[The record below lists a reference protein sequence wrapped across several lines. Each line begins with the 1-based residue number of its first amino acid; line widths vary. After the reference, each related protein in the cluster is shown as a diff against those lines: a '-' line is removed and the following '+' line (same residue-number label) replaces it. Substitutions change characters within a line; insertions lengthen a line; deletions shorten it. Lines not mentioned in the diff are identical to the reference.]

1 MKFYSVKQ
9 QQCKRDKIQVVIF
22 LRFNTPSSTVYI
34 YLPLPIG
41 LLPPWEVSTGRLEPG
56 NGLNK
61 DVSESS
67 KLPLQRERA

>member
-22 LRFNTPSSTVYI
+22 LRFNTPSSNVYI

-41 LLPPWEVSTGRLEPG
+41 LLP
-56 NGLNK
+56 

-67 KLPLQRERA
+67 KLPLQRESMTSKVFPTTVESIKLR